1 MGWYTHCFA
10 QSFTLTRIRL
20 RRWGAAAIV
29 NKNKPMRAH
38 AVFLVIAVLLAV
50 SPASAQDRDN
60 AKEQVEFGIKVAQT
74 GLWREA
80 QYRWERAVQLD
91 PTYAEAWNNL
101 AIAYEHAGRFDDARK
116 AYETAIK
123 LDPKN
128 VMIQQNYELFKE
140 INDRTQKRR
149 GVR

>member
-1 MGWYTHCFA
+1 MFA
-10 QSFTLTRIRL
+10 R
-20 RRWGAAAIV
+20 AAFV
-29 NKNKPMRAH
+29 LF
-38 AVFLVIAVLLAV
+38 AVFSA
-50 SPASAQDRDN
+50 ASVATAEDRGA
-60 AKEQVEFGIKVAQT
+60 AKEQVEFGIKVAQN

-80 QYRWERAVQLD
+80 QYRWERAVELD
-91 PTYAEAWNNL
+91 SSYAEAWNNL
-101 AIAYEHAGRFDDARK
+101 AVAYEQAGRFDDARK

-128 VMIQQNYELFKE
+128 MMIRQNYDLFKE

>member
-1 MGWYTHCFA
+1 MLFRTVTACSVLVF
-10 QSFTLTRIRL
+10 S
-20 RRWGAAAIV
+20 AAV
-29 NKNKPMRAH
+29 
-38 AVFLVIAVLLAV
+38 AVAADR
-50 SPASAQDRDN
+50 SA
-60 AKEQVEFGIKVAQT
+60 AKEQVDFGIRVAQN

-80 QYRWERAVQLD
+80 QYRWERAVELD

-101 AIAYEHAGRFDDARK
+101 AIAYEHSGKFDDARK

-128 VMIQQNYELFKE
+128 TMIRQNYDLFKE

-149 GVR
+149 GSR

>member
-1 MGWYTHCFA
+1 MFFRTVTACSVLVF
-10 QSFTLTRIRL
+10 S
-20 RRWGAAAIV
+20 AAV
-29 NKNKPMRAH
+29 
-38 AVFLVIAVLLAV
+38 AVAADR
-50 SPASAQDRDN
+50 SA
-60 AKEQVEFGIKVAQT
+60 AKEQVDFGIRVAQN

-80 QYRWERAVQLD
+80 QYRWERAVELD

-101 AIAYEHAGRFDDARK
+101 AIAYEHSGKFDDARK

-128 VMIQQNYELFKE
+128 TMIRQNYDLFKE

-149 GVR
+149 GTR

>member
-1 MGWYTHCFA
+1 MYARTASILF
-10 QSFTLTRIRL
+10 
-20 RRWGAAAIV
+20 
-29 NKNKPMRAH
+29 
-38 AVFLVIAVLLAV
+38 AVLFAV
-50 SPASAQDRDN
+50 SGVWAEDRGA
-60 AKEQVEFGIKVAQT
+60 AKEQVEFGIKVAQN

-80 QYRWERAVQLD
+80 LYRWERAVELD

-101 AIAYEHAGRFDDARK
+101 AVAYEQAGRFDDARK
-116 AYETAIK
+116 AYETAVK

-128 VMIQQNYELFKE
+128 TMIRQNYDLFKE

>member
-1 MGWYTHCFA
+1 MNKILMFSRAVVIG
-10 QSFTLTRIRL
+10 LML
-20 RRWGAAAIV
+20 AAA
-29 NKNKPMRAH
+29 PSGAW
-38 AVFLVIAVLLAV
+38 
-50 SPASAQDRDN
+50 ASARSD

-80 QYRWERAVQLD
+80 QYRWERAVQID

-101 AIAYEHAGRFDDARK
+101 AIAYEHSGKFDEARK

-128 VMIQQNYELFKE
+128 TMIRQNYDLFKE

-149 GVR
+149 GGR

>member
-1 MGWYTHCFA
+1 MVHPLLHESSRAPG
-10 QSFTLTRIRL
+10 IRL
-20 RRWGAAAIV
+20 RWSEGTAIV
-29 NKNKPMRAH
+29 NKPHMFVRAGTF
-38 AVFLVIAVLLAV
+38 AFALVCA
-50 SPASAQDRDN
+50 ASAAAADDRSA
-60 AKEQVEFGIKVAQT
+60 AKAQVDFGIKVAQN

-101 AIAYEHAGRFDDARK
+101 AIAYEQAGRFDDARK

-128 VMIQQNYELFKE
+128 MLIRQNYDLFKE

-149 GVR
+149 GGR

>member
-1 MGWYTHCFA
+1 VDEPHMSVRAAGFVLA
-10 QSFTLTRIRL
+10 AFFVASV
-20 RRWGAAAIV
+20 AAAED
-29 NKNKPMRAH
+29 R
-38 AVFLVIAVLLAV
+38 
-50 SPASAQDRDN
+50 SA
-60 AKEQVEFGIKVAQT
+60 AKEQVDFGIKVAQN

-80 QYRWERAVQLD
+80 QYRWERAVELD
-91 PTYAEAWNNL
+91 PTYAQAWNNL

-128 VMIQQNYELFKE
+128 MLIRQNYDLFKE

-149 GVR
+149 AR

>member
-1 MGWYTHCFA
+1 MFVRTAILLFA
-10 QSFTLTRIRL
+10 F
-20 RRWGAAAIV
+20 
-29 NKNKPMRAH
+29 
-38 AVFLVIAVLLAV
+38 VLQ
-50 SPASAQDRDN
+50 ASAVVAEDRGA
-60 AKEQVEFGIKVAQT
+60 AKEQVDFGIKVAQN

-80 QYRWERAVQLD
+80 LYRWERAVDLD

-128 VMIQQNYELFKE
+128 MLIRQNYDLFKE

-149 GVR
+149 GAR

>member
-1 MGWYTHCFA
+1 MFFRAITICSVLAF
-10 QSFTLTRIRL
+10 S
-20 RRWGAAAIV
+20 AAG
-29 NKNKPMRAH
+29 
-38 AVFLVIAVLLAV
+38 
-50 SPASAQDRDN
+50 ASAADRAA
-60 AKEQVEFGIKVAQT
+60 AKEQVDFGIRVAQN

-80 QYRWERAVQLD
+80 QYRWERAVELD

-101 AIAYEHAGRFDDARK
+101 AIAYEHSGKFDEARK

-128 VMIQQNYELFKE
+128 TLIRQNYDLFKE

-149 GVR
+149 GSK

>member
-1 MGWYTHCFA
+1 MSA
-10 QSFTLTRIRL
+10 RAAALVFTLL
-20 RRWGAAAIV
+20 FVAPAAAIDD
-29 NKNKPMRAH
+29 R
-38 AVFLVIAVLLAV
+38 
-50 SPASAQDRDN
+50 SA
-60 AKEQVEFGIKVAQT
+60 AKEQVDFGIKVAQS

-80 QYRWERAVQLD
+80 LYRWERAVELD
-91 PTYAEAWNNL
+91 PTYAEAWNNV

-128 VMIQQNYELFKE
+128 MLIRQNYDLFKE

-149 GVR
+149 AR

>member
-1 MGWYTHCFA
+1 MSARTAVILFA
-10 QSFTLTRIRL
+10 LAFC
-20 RRWGAAAIV
+20 GAPAAAE
-29 NKNKPMRAH
+29 
-38 AVFLVIAVLLAV
+38 
-50 SPASAQDRDN
+50 DRGA
-60 AKEQVEFGIKVAQT
+60 AKEQVDFGIKVAQN

-80 QYRWERAVQLD
+80 LYRWERAVQLD

-128 VMIQQNYELFKE
+128 MLIQQNYDLFKE

>member
-1 MGWYTHCFA
+1 MSARNAWILFA
-10 QSFTLTRIRL
+10 CLLAASP
-20 RRWGAAAIV
+20 AAAED
-29 NKNKPMRAH
+29 R
-38 AVFLVIAVLLAV
+38 
-50 SPASAQDRDN
+50 SA
-60 AKEQVEFGIKVAQT
+60 AKAQVEFGIKVAQN

-80 QYRWERAVQLD
+80 LYRWERAVELD

-101 AIAYEHAGRFDDARK
+101 AIAYEQAGRFDDARK

-128 VMIQQNYELFKE
+128 MMIQQNYDLFKE

>member
-1 MGWYTHCFA
+1 MFFRTVTACSVLVF
-10 QSFTLTRIRL
+10 S
-20 RRWGAAAIV
+20 AAV
-29 NKNKPMRAH
+29 
-38 AVFLVIAVLLAV
+38 AVAADR
-50 SPASAQDRDN
+50 SA
-60 AKEQVEFGIKVAQT
+60 AKEQVDFGIRVAQN

-80 QYRWERAVQLD
+80 QYRWERAVELD

-101 AIAYEHAGRFDDARK
+101 AIAYEHSGKFDDARK

-128 VMIQQNYELFKE
+128 TMIRQNYDLFKE

-149 GVR
+149 GGR

>member
-1 MGWYTHCFA
+1 MFFRAVTISSMLAFSA
-10 QSFTLTRIRL
+10 A
-20 RRWGAAAIV
+20 GAVAAD
-29 NKNKPMRAH
+29 R
-38 AVFLVIAVLLAV
+38 
-50 SPASAQDRDN
+50 SA
-60 AKEQVEFGIKVAQT
+60 AKEQVDFGIRVAQN

-101 AIAYEHAGRFDDARK
+101 AIAYEHSGKFEEARK

-128 VMIQQNYELFKE
+128 TMIRQNYDLFKE

-149 GVR
+149 GSR

>member
-1 MGWYTHCFA
+1 MFPRVAT
-10 QSFTLTRIRL
+10 TLS
-20 RRWGAAAIV
+20 AIV
-29 NKNKPMRAH
+29 
-38 AVFLVIAVLLAV
+38 LAT
-50 SPASAQDRDN
+50 SALSADN
-60 AKEQVEFGIKVAQT
+60 RSAAKDQVDFGIKVAQN

-80 QYRWERAVQLD
+80 QYRWERAVELD

-128 VMIQQNYELFKE
+128 MTIRQNYDLFKE

-149 GVR
+149 SAR

>member
-1 MGWYTHCFA
+1 M
-10 QSFTLTRIRL
+10 SVRVVPVVL
-20 RRWGAAAIV
+20 
-29 NKNKPMRAH
+29 
-38 AVFLVIAVLLAV
+38 AVLLGAAV
-50 SPASAQDRDN
+50 AAAEDRSA
-60 AKEQVEFGIKVAQT
+60 AKEQVDFGIKVAQN

-101 AIAYEHAGRFDDARK
+101 AIAYEHSGQFDDARK

-123 LDPKN
+123 LAPKN
-128 VMIQQNYELFKE
+128 MLIRQNYDLFKE

-149 GVR
+149 GAR

>member
-1 MGWYTHCFA
+1 MFFRAVTACSVLVF
-10 QSFTLTRIRL
+10 S
-20 RRWGAAAIV
+20 AAV
-29 NKNKPMRAH
+29 
-38 AVFLVIAVLLAV
+38 AVAADR
-50 SPASAQDRDN
+50 SA
-60 AKEQVEFGIKVAQT
+60 AKEQVDFGIRVAQN

-80 QYRWERAVQLD
+80 QYRWERAVELD

-101 AIAYEHAGRFDDARK
+101 AIAYEHSGKFDDARK

-128 VMIQQNYELFKE
+128 TMIRQNYDLFKE

-149 GVR
+149 GSR

>member
-1 MGWYTHCFA
+1 M
-10 QSFTLTRIRL
+10 SFRAVAVGLL
-20 RRWGAAAIV
+20 LVLPAVAAA
-29 NKNKPMRAH
+29 A
-38 AVFLVIAVLLAV
+38 
-50 SPASAQDRDN
+50 DRGA

-80 QYRWERAVQLD
+80 QYRWERAVDLD

-101 AIAYEHAGRFDDARK
+101 AIAYEHAGKFDEARN

-128 VMIQQNYELFKE
+128 TMIRQNYDLFKE

-149 GVR
+149 GGR

>member
-1 MGWYTHCFA
+1 MFFRTVTACSVLVF
-10 QSFTLTRIRL
+10 S
-20 RRWGAAAIV
+20 AAV
-29 NKNKPMRAH
+29 
-38 AVFLVIAVLLAV
+38 AVAADR
-50 SPASAQDRDN
+50 SA
-60 AKEQVEFGIKVAQT
+60 ATEQVDFGIRVAQN

-80 QYRWERAVQLD
+80 QYRWERAVELD

-101 AIAYEHAGRFDDARK
+101 AIAYEHSGKFDDARK

-128 VMIQQNYELFKE
+128 TMIRQNYDLFKE

-149 GVR
+149 GSR

>member
-1 MGWYTHCFA
+1 M
-10 QSFTLTRIRL
+10 QRL
-20 RRWGAAAIV
+20 VAIV
-29 NKNKPMRAH
+29 NQTPMFSRAVTLLFDARDAASRH
-38 AVFLVIAVLLAV
+38 AAADR
-50 SPASAQDRDN
+50 SA
-60 AKEQVEFGIKVAQT
+60 AKEQVDFGIKVAQN

-80 QYRWERAVQLD
+80 QYRWERAVELD

-101 AIAYEHAGRFDDARK
+101 AIAYEHSGKFDDARK

-128 VMIQQNYELFKE
+128 MLIRQNYDLFKE

-149 GVR
+149 GSR

>member
-1 MGWYTHCFA
+1 MFA
-10 QSFTLTRIRL
+10 RAGVLAFALLFIAS
-20 RRWGAAAIV
+20 AAA
-29 NKNKPMRAH
+29 AD
-38 AVFLVIAVLLAV
+38 
-50 SPASAQDRDN
+50 DRDA
-60 AKEQVEFGIKVAQT
+60 AKEQVEFGIKVAQY

-80 QYRWERAVQLD
+80 LYRWERAVQLD

-128 VMIQQNYELFKE
+128 MLIRQNYDLFKE

-149 GVR
+149 GAR

>member
-1 MGWYTHCFA
+1 MFFRTVTACSVLVFSA
-10 QSFTLTRIRL
+10 VVAV
-20 RRWGAAAIV
+20 AAD
-29 NKNKPMRAH
+29 R
-38 AVFLVIAVLLAV
+38 
-50 SPASAQDRDN
+50 SA
-60 AKEQVEFGIKVAQT
+60 AKEQVDFGIRVAQN

-80 QYRWERAVQLD
+80 QYRWERAVALD

-101 AIAYEHAGRFDDARK
+101 AIAYEHSGKFDDARK

-128 VMIQQNYELFKE
+128 TMIRQNYDLFKE

-149 GVR
+149 GSR

>member
-1 MGWYTHCFA
+1 MFLRPATIVFVA
-10 QSFTLTRIRL
+10 VLT
-20 RRWGAAAIV
+20 AS
-29 NKNKPMRAH
+29 
-38 AVFLVIAVLLAV
+38 AVFADDR
-50 SPASAQDRDN
+50 SA
-60 AKEQVEFGIKVAQT
+60 AKEQVDFGIKVAQN

-101 AIAYEHAGRFDDARK
+101 AIAYEHAGKFDDARK

-128 VMIQQNYELFKE
+128 MLIRQNYDLFKE

-149 GVR
+149 GAR

>member
-1 MGWYTHCFA
+1 MFFRTVTACSVLVF
-10 QSFTLTRIRL
+10 S
-20 RRWGAAAIV
+20 AAV
-29 NKNKPMRAH
+29 
-38 AVFLVIAVLLAV
+38 AVAADR
-50 SPASAQDRDN
+50 SA
-60 AKEQVEFGIKVAQT
+60 AKEQVDFGIRVAQN

-80 QYRWERAVQLD
+80 QYRWERAVELD

-101 AIAYEHAGRFDDARK
+101 AIAYEHSGKFDDARK

-128 VMIQQNYELFKE
+128 TMIRQNYDLFKE

-149 GVR
+149 GSR